1 MMSNQRFFSQPRLW
15 RSAQRLVRSL
25 VQLVLVMFVLAFV
38 LGPVLW
44 LVISSVSTSKDL
56 LQVPPRW
63 LPFPP
68 SLGYYQ
74 ALLLGSG
81 ATQSDGTLTD
91 LTLRAFRYSL
101 RNSFIV
107 AVGVTFGAL
116 GLGALA
122 GYAFARFPLR
132 GNALLIYLL
141 LMVQMLPA
149 VVLIVPLFMTM
160 SRLGLLDRLF
170 TVVILLIAYH
180 LPFVMWILRSY
191 FQSIPKDLEEAAM
204 VDGCNRLRALWHV
217 TLPLALPGLFAAGVY
232 AFMQSWNAFLIPL
245 VFTSSDTMR
254 TVTVAIAMFVG
265 RHYTE
270 YGLMSAAG
278 VLASLPPMVLAIF
291 FQRYLLASLT
301 AGATKG

>member
-1 MMSNQRFFSQPRLW
+1 MMSNRRFFSQPRLW
-15 RSAQRLVRSL
+15 RSAQRLARSL

-68 SLGYYQ
+68 SLEYYQ
-74 ALLLGSG
+74 ALLFGSG
-81 ATQSDGTLTD
+81 ATQSDGTLTE

-107 AVGVTFGAL
+107 AVGVTLGAL

-132 GNALLIYLL
+132 GNALLI
-141 LMVQMLPA
+141 
-149 VVLIVPLFMTM
+149 VPLFMTM

-170 TVVILLIAYH
+170 TVVILLTAYH

-204 VDGCNRLRALWHV
+204 VDGCNRLRALWYV

-278 VLASLPPMVLAIF
+278 VLASLPPMALAIF